1 MDNLDLSRLL
11 MEYLQKHARG
21 RENAVNRDTVL
32 DYLRLFDRGLHDR
45 RFRDLYSR
53 QPVCSCEK
61 GLYIPVTPEDV
72 EMFQNYLRAKAVP
85 LLTRHKTV
93 LTYYPHLAPAH
104 GEQMELFG

>member
-32 DYLRLFDRGLHDR
+32 DYLRLFDRGLHD
-45 RFRDLYSR
+45 
-53 QPVCSCEK
+53 
-61 GLYIPVTPEDV
+61 
-72 EMFQNYLRAKAVP
+72 LRAKAVP